1 MRPDP
6 RSSLAGSLAKDVAKL
21 YGFGCLGLIVVGI
34 GGAVLMSKNY
44 SRCPPEVDTRV
55 LAPDSTREAVV
66 FHFECGFGRKG
77 TTNVSITPA
86 GQEPAYPANLFVAM
100 DSSGVNFLLGKAKR
114 PAVEVTWEGPGA
126 VLVRYAA
133 GARLISS
140 NEAALGVRARYEA
153 RE

>member
-1 MRPDP
+1 M
-6 RSSLAGSLAKDVAKL
+6 
-21 YGFGCLGLIVVGI
+21 LI
-34 GGAVLMSKNY
+34 SKSY
-44 SRCPPEVDTRV
+44 SRCPPEVDIRV

-100 DSSGVNFLLGKAKR
+100 DSSGVNFLLGKGRR
-114 PAVEVTWEGPGA
+114 PAVEVMWEGPGA
-126 VLVRYAA
+126 VLVRYTA

>member
-1 MRPDP
+1 
-6 RSSLAGSLAKDVAKL
+6 
-21 YGFGCLGLIVVGI
+21 
-34 GGAVLMSKNY
+34 MSKNY

-66 FHFECGFGRKG
+66 FHFECGFGLKG
-77 TTNVSITPA
+77 TVNVSIVPA
-86 GQEPAYPANLFVAM
+86 GQEPVRPANLFVAM

-133 GARLISS
+133 GAQLINS
-140 NEAALGVRARYEA
+140 NEAALGVLARYEM

>member
-1 MRPDP
+1 M
-6 RSSLAGSLAKDVAKL
+6 KDVAKL
-21 YGFGCLGLIVVGI
+21 YGFGCFGLLVVGI

-44 SRCPPEVDTRV
+44 SRCPAEVDTRV

-77 TTNVSITPA
+77 TTNVSIAPA
-86 GQEPAYPANLFVAM
+86 GAEPANPANLFVAM
-100 DSSGVNFLLGKAKR
+100 DSSGMNFLLGKSRR
-114 PAVEVTWEGPGA
+114 PAVEVMWEGPGA
-126 VLVRYAA
+126 VLVRYMA

-140 NEAALGVRARYEA
+140 NETALGVTARYEV